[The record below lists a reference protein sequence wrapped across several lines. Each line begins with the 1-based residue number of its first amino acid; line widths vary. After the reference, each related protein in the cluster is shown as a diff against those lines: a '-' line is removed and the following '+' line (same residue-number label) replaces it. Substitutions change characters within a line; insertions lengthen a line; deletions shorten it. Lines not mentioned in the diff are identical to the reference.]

1 MFYHVIISIRDVYE
15 DIVRLDLSEQQLE
28 DMILTPYH
36 DGTQMRVQGKTILLN
51 DITGLKI
58 TRTSESSGNIVQK
71 GDIWASIN
79 PNKNFGKSERR
90 NIAESG
96 EDVTDELISVPS
108 GTNILVRKET
118 ELNTKTD
125 ARKIFVVHGRDV
137 NLSKSI
143 FSFLES
149 IGLDP
154 IEWSEA
160 IKGTGKA
167 TPYIGEV
174 LEYAFSAARAIVVMM
189 TPDDLAYL
197 KPELR
202 KEDDEDYEK
211 ELTPQ
216 ARPNVLFEAGMSMGK
231 NPDRTVIIEIGKL
244 RPFSD
249 LSGRHVIRM
258 SGSIDDRKEIANR
271 LKNAGCAVDTSGNE
285 WKTVGDF
292 HVQDFVVKTKIAAP
306 NNQYIPNKL
315 DEKIMIVIGHHYEGG
330 RTIDEL
336 SENFKF
342 GKQRLRLILDNLV
355 KSEFISWDRS
365 DMERWGAYHLEP
377 RGREYLNN
385 EKLL

>member
-1 MFYHVIISIRDVYE
+1 MFYHLIISIEGAYE
-15 DIVRLDLSEQQLE
+15 DIVRLDLRESQLE
-28 DMILTPYH
+28 EMVLKPYH
-36 DGTQMRVQGKTILLN
+36 DGTPMQIQGKTILLD
-51 DITGLKI
+51 DITGFKI
-58 TRTSESSGNIVQK
+58 TRTSESSANIAQK
-71 GDIWASIN
+71 NNLSSID
-79 PNKNFGKSERR
+79 PDFSPLSTERSR
-90 NIAESG
+90 IAESG
-96 EDVTDELISVPS
+96 EDVTAEFITVPPGS
-108 GTNILVRKET
+108 NKFDKKEAKGN
-118 ELNTKTD
+118 LKTD
-125 ARKIFVVHGRDV
+125 ARKVFVVHGRDV

-202 KEDDEDYEK
+202 KEDDEEYEK
-211 ELTPQ
+211 VLTPQ
-216 ARPNVLFEAGMSMGK
+216 ARPNVLFEAGMSMEK
-231 NPDRTVIIEIGKL
+231 SPDRTVIIEVGKL

-258 SGSIDDRKEIANR
+258 SGSIDDRKEIAYR
-271 LKNAGCAVDTSGNE
+271 LKNAGCAVNTSGNE

-292 HVQDFVVKTKIAAP
+292 HIQDLVEKIKIAAP
-306 NNQYIPNKL
+306 NDQYVPNKL

-385 EKLL
+385 KKLL

>member
-36 DGTQMRVQGKTILLN
+36 DGTQMRVQGKTIPLN

-249 LSGRHVIRM
+249 YV
-258 SGSIDDRKEIANR
+258 
-271 LKNAGCAVDTSGNE
+271 
-285 WKTVGDF
+285 VG
-292 HVQDFVVKTKIAAP
+292 
-306 NNQYIPNKL
+306 
-315 DEKIMIVIGHHYEGG
+315 M
-330 RTIDEL
+330 
-336 SENFKF
+336 
-342 GKQRLRLILDNLV
+342 
-355 KSEFISWDRS
+355 
-365 DMERWGAYHLEP
+365 
-377 RGREYLNN
+377 
-385 EKLL
+385 